1 MPRQLK
7 KCKFK
12 KNTHNSVRVGIGG
25 QGMEPPVRGNLGLA
39 SVVGGI
45 EVRLGKVSL
54 ISLKVL

>member
-7 KCKFK
+7 KYKFF
-12 KNTHNSVRVGIGG
+12 KNTHNSVRVGVGG
-25 QGMEPPVRGNLGLA
+25 QGVVPPVRENLGLA

-54 ISLKVL
+54 I